1 MCRHVKN
8 RRAGAARARP
18 LSREVSMGSLKHNY
32 YTLQSTQS
40 PPHVGDELC
49 THYYHTLHGQGA
61 HTGHTPRGAIVARR
75 VHCAVEQA
83 QRSAREGGSLAHE
96 RPHHTRPARRPHAR
110 RGWRIEV
117 AHAACFCTLS
127 LNSHSHSHHVD
138 HVRLRLPTNGWGW
151 GGWAWTITVAG
162 ASSAHAPP
170 WPSGGVASVAPRD
183 QSQPRKYRAHQRVSE
198 SERP

>member
-1 MCRHVKN
+1 
-8 RRAGAARARP
+8 
-18 LSREVSMGSLKHNY
+18 MGSLKHNY

-151 GGWAWTITVAG
+151 GGG
-162 ASSAHAPP
+162 RGRL
-170 WPSGGVASVAPRD
+170 PSPVLRARTRRPGRAVASLRWLLVTKASRENIAHISAF
-183 QSQPRKYRAHQRVSE
+183 QRANVLE
-198 SERP
+198 YFAGEDGGANEKCAAG